1 MADRYQ
7 RFVSSGFGRGVA
19 KRLGLPQPATLRRYD
34 PDEAFLPG
42 PVLCD
47 GTKDG
52 TLADPVTGLL
62 TAAGIDVVRP
72 AAKPSEQPA
81 LAELPNGTE
90 SFAALVFDAS
100 GIADTDGLRALY
112 DFFHPVARRIRP
124 SGRVIVLGRP
134 PETCKEPRAAIAQ
147 QALEGF
153 VRSVAKELGRGSTA
167 QLLYVADDA
176 SDAIESTLRFLLSG
190 RSAYVSGQV
199 VRIGAAGTGPAAG
212 VDWARPLAGQVAL
225 VTGAA
230 RGIGEAIARTLARDG
245 AQVVCLDVPSQG
257 DQLAAVAGE
266 IGGTTLQIDI
276 TRDSAPELLTGQ
288 LLERFDAV
296 DVVVHN
302 AGITRDRTLARMS
315 SQEWDSVLD
324 VNLRAQQ
331 DIDDALLERKAL
343 RSGGRVIAVSSVN
356 GIAGARGQT
365 NYAASKAGVIGRVR
379 AMTPVLLKRGITINA
394 VAPGFIDTAMT
405 QAMPT
410 MLREVAGRMNS
421 LAQPGLPIDVAET
434 VAWLA
439 TPASYAVTGNVVRV
453 CGQHQ
458 TGA

>member
-7 RFVSSGFGRGVA
+7 KFVSSGFGRGVA

-34 PDEAFLPG
+34 PNEPFLPG
-42 PVLCD
+42 IVLC
-47 GTKDG
+47 GEAKG
-52 TLADPVTGLL
+52 GALAEPLTGLL
-62 TAAGIDVVRP
+62 AAAGVDVVRP
-72 AAKPSEQPA
+72 EAEPA
-81 LAELPNGTE
+81 ETQEPLAGM
-90 SFAALVFDAS
+90 VFDAS
-100 GIADTDGLRALY
+100 GITDTEGLRALY
-112 DFFHPVARRIRP
+112 DFFHPVVRRIRP

-134 PETCKEPRAAIAQ
+134 PEACKQPRTAIAQ

-153 VRSVAKELGRGSTA
+153 VRSVAKELGKGATA
-167 QLLYVADDA
+167 QLLYVAEDA
-176 SDAIESTLRFLLSG
+176 GDAVESTLRFLLSG

-199 VRIGAAGTGPAAG
+199 VRIGAAGAAPGTG
-212 VDWARPLAGQVAL
+212 VDVAWKRPLAGQVAL

-245 AQVVCLDVPSQG
+245 AHVVCLDVPSQG

-296 DVVVHN
+296 DIVVHN

-315 SQEWDSVLD
+315 PQEWDSVLD

-331 DIDDALLERKAL
+331 DIDDALLERKVL
-343 RSGGRVIAVSSVN
+343 RTGGRVIGVSSVN

-365 NYAASKAGVIGRVR
+365 NYGASKAGVIGRVR

-394 VAPGFIDTAMT
+394 VAPGFIDTPMT
-405 QAMPT
+405 QAMPKL
-410 MLREVAGRMNS
+410 LREVAGRMNS
-421 LAQPGLPIDVAET
+421 LAQPGLPADVAET

-439 TPASYAVTGNVVRV
+439 NPGSYAVTGNVIRV
-453 CGQHQ
+453 CGQHL